1 MCTEFSGAN
10 DLQIARNLKFYP
22 LSLRDASAEGA
33 EFAFIRD
40 SFAVKTCA
48 GVTKL
53 LKDCTPWELLNLTV
67 STVLDMPD
75 RLKREPYNISA
86 EAIDEVMS
94 KYIIQSINKD
104 TLMQQWGLT
113 QQPVVLSPGTNH
125 YSWPKAAG
133 ARSTSRGS

>member
-1 MCTEFSGAN
+1 MTI
-10 DLQIARNLKFYP
+10 QKTARNLKFYP

-33 EFAFIRD
+33 EYSFIRD
-40 SFAVKTCA
+40 TFAVKTCT

-67 STVLDMPD
+67 STILDMPD
-75 RLKREPYNISA
+75 RLTAEYGISP
-86 EAIDEVMS
+86 ESIDEVMA

-104 TLMQQWGLT
+104 TLMQRWGLT

-133 ARSTSRGS
+133 ARSIVYEVQLIN